1 VDKRVLI
8 VDDDPAALRL
18 LKRHLQLAG
27 IDVLTARDGR
37 EAMHVALWQA
47 PSIVIADWEMPVMDG
62 VQLCRQLREH
72 EGIGFVYT
80 IILTANDEQGRVVEA
95 LDAGA
100 DDYLVKPFAP
110 EELLARLRAGQ
121 RIVNLE
127 ANLAQRNR
135 QVFKYN
141 AKLAITNET
150 LAQLATTDELT
161 GLINRRAGMAR
172 LHELWSSSRRYGEPL
187 SYVVLDIDHFK
198 NCNDTYGHGVG
209 DIVLKRVA
217 DIFRKTSRLSEVVC
231 RFGGEEFLI
240 ICPKSVARMAGAGA
254 ERVRQ
259 AVESLIVKT
268 DAGDLRVTISAG
280 VAEMTKS
287 MVSPD
292 HLLRVA
298 DQALY
303 LAKRSGRNRVVVSGD
318 DQVLSRT
325 RRQRATSASDTATT
339 EASDDPIAKTRTAVV
354 VDEHQ
359 ADRYACRR
367 LLEEEGFSV
376 IESVGRNAVSL
387 VGLHQPDLV
396 IVNTTQQELDGATIA
411 RLVRSNPA
419 TNHVPILMTGAVAQ
433 GSDIEAG
440 LECDV
445 DEFIAKPFNP
455 TELMLRVRSMTRRA
469 NCERELLRIKELYG
483 EQARTMTLLLDLAQ
497 RLCNADTLDR
507 VLEHIISVTA
517 EITCSRRVSVLLRD
531 GNSDTLRIASSIG
544 MERGVADK
552 IRVPIGGATSG
563 RVFATG
569 EPLIANSV
577 HDAVQCRHDYDS
589 ECFASM
595 PLVSSAM
602 GSNDNIV
609 GVLNITERHGDQ
621 PFSPCDLEYIDLVC
635 NIAASAI
642 EEIVSREARDQ
653 ARDSIVV
660 ALAKL
665 AEHRDGCTGKHL
677 DRVTQFSLL
686 LARELAVE
694 GPYRHQIDAEFLSDL
709 KRAVP
714 LHDIG
719 KVGIPDRILL
729 KAGKLSAQE
738 KAIMETHTQ
747 IGTETIRSV
756 AERVP
761 GARFLEMASDICH
774 CHHERFDGS
783 GYPRGIG
790 GTEIPISA
798 RIAALADVYDAL
810 RSERPYKRAFS
821 HEETATEIRDQ
832 SGRHFD
838 PTVVE
843 AFVKRMPDFAALSEQ
858 LADHNNPND
867 LHDCAQY
874 AERAAVSV

>member
-1 VDKRVLI
+1 MDQRILI
-8 VDDDPAALRL
+8 VDDDRASLRL
-18 LKRHLQLAG
+18 LKRHVELAG
-27 IDVLTARDGR
+27 FDVLTARDGL
-37 EAMHVALWQA
+37 EAMNVALWQS
-47 PSIVIADWEMPVMDG
+47 PSIVIADWDMPGMDG
-62 VQLCRQLREH
+62 VQLCRELRDH
-72 EGIGFVYT
+72 EGVGFVYV
-80 IILTANDEQGRVVEA
+80 IVVTANDDEGRVVEA

-100 DDYLVKPFAP
+100 DDYLVKPVAP

-121 RIVNLE
+121 RVVDLE

-141 AKLAITNET
+141 ARLAITNEK

-161 GLINRRAGMAR
+161 GLINRRAGMTR

-240 ICPKSVARMAGAGA
+240 ICPKSVAKMAGAGA

-303 LAKRSGRNRVVVSGD
+303 LAKRSGRNRVVVSGTG
-318 DQVLSRT
+318 QVLSKMP
-325 RRQRATSASDTATT
+325 RQPATDESIASVAGVGH
-339 EASDDPIAKTRTAVV
+339 DPIANTRSAIVI
-354 VDEHQ
+354 DEHGG
-359 ADRYACRR
+359 DRDVCRR
-367 LLEEEGFSV
+367 LLEQEGYSV
-376 IESVGRNAVSL
+376 IESAGHDALSL
-387 VGLHQPDLV
+387 VGLHRPNLV
-396 IVNTTQQELDGATIA
+396 IVSDALPGMDGATVA
-411 RLVRSNPA
+411 RQVRNNPSTSHA
-419 TNHVPILMTGAVAQ
+419 PILMTGSATEE
-433 GSDIEAG
+433 SDIRAG
-440 LECDV
+440 LECQID
-445 DEFIAKPFNP
+445 DYIRKPFSVA
-455 TELMLRVRSMTRRA
+455 ELTLRVRSMGRRA

-497 RLCNADTLDR
+497 RLCNSDTLDR

-531 GNSDTLRIASSIG
+531 GNSDVLRIVGSIG
-544 MERGVADK
+544 MDLAVADRV
-552 IRVPIGGATSG
+552 RVPIGGATSG

-569 EPLIANSV
+569 EPLIANTV
-577 HDAVQCRHDYDS
+577 HDAVACRHDYDS
-589 ECFASM
+589 DCFASM
-595 PLVSSAM
+595 PLVSTAM

-686 LARELAVE
+686 LARELAIE

-790 GTEIPISA
+790 EAEIPLAA

-810 RSERPYKRAFS
+810 RSERPYKRPFS
-821 HEETATEIRDQ
+821 HEETSAAIREQ
-832 SGRHFD
+832 TGRHFD
-838 PTVVE
+838 PTVVD

-858 LADHNNPND
+858 LADDRSPDD
-867 LHDCAQY
+867 LNRCTQY
-874 AERAAVSV
+874 AQQAAVSV